1 MSVRGVAEPVQRPG
15 DAVERYG
22 ESVERLR
29 DAVER
34 YGDAVERLRD
44 AVERYGESVERLRDA
59 VERYGES
66 VERLRDAVERYGDAV
81 ERCGADPSR
90 EDPSTCALFSPC
102 PPIGARP
109 LRLASRAPMDHVP
122 ASSLPSRPSADANT
136 HHKASLAAL
145 TIGALGVVF
154 GDIGTSPLYT
164 LRECLHSAGGG
175 APAAEDIYGVLSL
188 IFWSLTMVVTVKYL
202 TFIMRADN
210 HGEGGIFAL
219 LAVVPEKMRMTSA
232 KKISAV
238 ALIVVVG
245 AALLYGDGAIT
256 PAISVLSA
264 IEGLTVVQPSLAP
277 AVIPITCV
285 ILLILFTVQKHGT
298 GAVGKLFGPI
308 MLVWFFTI
316 GALGAYQVAQAPQV
330 LTSLS
335 PHHAVRYFAAHGMPG
350 FLVLGSVVL
359 AVTGGEA
366 LYADMGHFG
375 ARPIRVAWLAL
386 AMPALVLCYFGQGA
400 LILRDPSTA
409 ENPFFAMV
417 PTGAATL
424 ALVGLSSVATVIAS
438 QALISGAF
446 SLTRQAMQ
454 LGYFPRVT
462 IKHTAAHTEGQIY
475 IPQINWILAVGC
487 LLLVIGFQKSDRL
500 ASAYGIAVTGTMA
513 LTSLVY
519 YVVMRF
525 TWKWSTP
532 VCVAILMLFLSFDL
546 PFFAANTVKILDGG
560 WVPVAIGVGFIAAM
574 LIWSKGRTLIVE
586 EYLRRSSTL
595 EDALPRL
602 LESVAVRLPGTG
614 IFMSSTTT
622 HAPPVMVHLIE
633 RESALHERVVILT
646 VLTETMPEVPAERWL
661 DVKSLGDGL
670 FQVIASYGFMQEP
683 NVPQVLAEAALR
695 LGLTIDPEES
705 TFYLGRESVQ
715 QSVKKGAMGIFA
727 ESLFSYLQR
736 NAVTAD
742 KHFHIPPRQ
751 VIEIGMQIDL

>member
-1 MSVRGVAEPVQRPG
+1 MENA
-15 DAVERYG
+15 
-22 ESVERLR
+22 
-29 DAVER
+29 
-34 YGDAVERLRD
+34 
-44 AVERYGESVERLRDA
+44 
-59 VERYGES
+59 
-66 VERLRDAVERYGDAV
+66 
-81 ERCGADPSR
+81 
-90 EDPSTCALFSPC
+90 
-102 PPIGARP
+102 
-109 LRLASRAPMDHVP
+109 P
-122 ASSLPSRPSADANT
+122 ASTLPSHPAATANL

-145 TIGALGVVF
+145 TLGALGVVF

-164 LRECLHSAGGG
+164 LRECLHGTGSGTP
-175 APAAEDIYGVLSL
+175 APEDIYGLLSL

-219 LAVVPEKMRMTSA
+219 LAVVPEKMRMTGN

-264 IEGLTVVQPSLAP
+264 IEGLTVARPSLAP

-285 ILLILFTVQKHGT
+285 ILLILFAVQKRGT
-298 GAVGKLFGPI
+298 GAVGTLFGPI

-316 GALGAYQVAQAPQV
+316 GALGAYQVVQRPEV
-330 LTSLS
+330 LFALS
-335 PHHAVRYFAAHGMPG
+335 PHHAVRFFAAHGMPG

-375 ARPIRVAWLAL
+375 ARPIRVAWLTL

-400 LILRDPSTA
+400 LILRDPASA

-417 PTGAATL
+417 PSGAATL
-424 ALVGLSSVATVIAS
+424 ALVGLSSAATVIAS

-519 YVVMRF
+519 YVVMRY
-525 TWKWSTP
+525 TWKWSALASAA
-532 VCVAILMLFLSFDL
+532 VLALFLSFDL

-586 EYLRRSSTL
+586 EYLRRGATI
-595 EDALPRL
+595 EEALPRML
-602 LESVAVRLPGTG
+602 ARVVARLPGTG
-614 IFMSSTTT
+614 IFMSSSAT
-622 HAPPVMVHLIE
+622 HAPPVMVHMIE
-633 RESALHERVVILT
+633 RERALHEQVVLLT
-646 VLTETMPEVPAERWL
+646 VLTETVPEVPEDRRLA
-661 DVKSLGDGL
+661 VSSLGNGIYR
-670 FQVIASYGFMQEP
+670 VIATYGFMQEP
-683 NVPQVLAEAALR
+683 NVPKVLGDAASL
-695 LGLTIDPEES
+695 LELTIDPNQA
-705 TFYLGRESVQ
+705 TYYLGRESVHGGQ
-715 QSVKKGAMGIFA
+715 KGAMGTFA

-742 KHFHIPPRQ
+742 RQFHIPPRQ
-751 VIEIGMQIDL
+751 VIEIGIQLDV

>member
-1 MSVRGVAEPVQRPG
+1 
-15 DAVERYG
+15 
-22 ESVERLR
+22 
-29 DAVER
+29 
-34 YGDAVERLRD
+34 
-44 AVERYGESVERLRDA
+44 
-59 VERYGES
+59 
-66 VERLRDAVERYGDAV
+66 
-81 ERCGADPSR
+81 
-90 EDPSTCALFSPC
+90 
-102 PPIGARP
+102 
-109 LRLASRAPMDHVP
+109 MDHVP
-122 ASSLPSRPSADANT
+122 ATTLPSHPAATANT
-136 HHKASLAAL
+136 HHKASVTAL
-145 TIGALGVVF
+145 TLGALGVVF

-164 LRECLHSAGGG
+164 LRECLRGTGSG
-175 APAAEDIYGVLSL
+175 APLPEDIYGLLSL

-219 LAVVPEKMRMTSA
+219 LAVVPEKLRMKNT
-232 KKISAV
+232 KKISVV

-264 IEGLTVVQPSLAP
+264 IEGLEVLSPKFEP

-285 ILLILFTVQKHGT
+285 ILLVLFAVQKQGT
-298 GAVGKLFGPI
+298 GTVGKLFGPI

-316 GALGAYQVAQAPQV
+316 GALGAYQIVQEPQV
-330 LTSLS
+330 LTALL
-335 PHHAVRYFAAHGMPG
+335 PHHAVRFFAAHGMPG

-375 ARPIRVAWLAL
+375 ARPIRMAWLVL

-400 LILRDPSTA
+400 LILRDPGTA
-409 ENPFFAMV
+409 GNPFFSMV
-417 PTGAATL
+417 PAGAATL
-424 ALVGLSSVATVIAS
+424 ALVVLSSVATVIAS

-487 LLLVIGFQKSDRL
+487 LLLVVGFQKSERL

-519 YVVMRF
+519 YVVMRN
-525 TWKWSTP
+525 TWKWSKP
-532 VCVAILMLFLSFDL
+532 VSVGLLLLFLSFDL

-560 WVPVAIGVGFIAAM
+560 WVPVLIGVGFIAAM

-586 EYLRRSSTL
+586 EYLRRSATL
-595 EDALPRL
+595 EQALEGL
-602 LESVAVRLPGTG
+602 LARVVARLPGTG

-622 HAPPVMVHLIE
+622 HAPPVLVHMIE
-633 RESALHERVVILT
+633 RERALHEKVVLLT
-646 VLTETMPEVPAERWL
+646 VLTEMEPEVPEDRRL
-661 DVKSLGDGL
+661 EVRSLGHDIY
-670 FQVIASYGFMQEP
+670 QVIASYGFMQEP
-683 NVPQVLAEAALR
+683 NVPEVLAEAASL
-695 LGLTIDPEES
+695 LKLTIDPDQ
-705 TFYLGRESVQ
+705 TTYYLGRESVQ
-715 QSVKKGAMGIFA
+715 GGKKGAMGSFA

-751 VIEIGMQIDL
+751 VIEIGIQLDL

>member
-1 MSVRGVAEPVQRPG
+1 MDRVP
-15 DAVERYG
+15 
-22 ESVERLR
+22 
-29 DAVER
+29 
-34 YGDAVERLRD
+34 
-44 AVERYGESVERLRDA
+44 
-59 VERYGES
+59 
-66 VERLRDAVERYGDAV
+66 
-81 ERCGADPSR
+81 
-90 EDPSTCALFSPC
+90 PST
-102 PPIGARP
+102 
-109 LRLASRAPMDHVP
+109 
-122 ASSLPSRPSADANT
+122 LPSEPAAAANQ

-145 TIGALGVVF
+145 TVGALGVVF

-164 LRECLHSAGGG
+164 LRECLRGTGSG
-175 APAAEDIYGVLSL
+175 APAPEDIYGLLSL

-219 LAVVPEKMRMTSA
+219 LAVVPEKLRMKNT
-232 KKISAV
+232 KKISVV

-264 IEGLTVVQPSLAP
+264 IEGLEVLSPSFEP

-285 ILLILFTVQKHGT
+285 ILVVLFAVQKQGT

-316 GALGAYQVAQAPQV
+316 GALGAYQVAQEPQV
-330 LTSLS
+330 LVALS
-335 PHHAVRYFAAHGMPG
+335 PHHAVRFFAAHGMPG

-375 ARPIRVAWLAL
+375 ARPIRMAWLVL

-400 LILRDPSTA
+400 LILRDPATA
-409 ENPFFAMV
+409 GNPFFKMV
-417 PTGAATL
+417 PSGAATL
-424 ALVGLSSVATVIAS
+424 ALVVLSSVATVIAS

-487 LLLVIGFQKSDRL
+487 LLLVVGFQKSDRL

-519 YVVMRF
+519 YVVMRH
-525 TWKWSTP
+525 TWKWSKP
-532 VCVAILMLFLSFDL
+532 VCVALLVLFLSFDL

-560 WVPVAIGVGFIAAM
+560 WVPVLIGVGFIAAM

-586 EYLRRSSTL
+586 EYLRRSATL
-595 EDALPRL
+595 EQALEGL
-602 LESVAVRLPGTG
+602 LSRVVARLPGTG

-622 HAPPVMVHLIE
+622 HAPPVLVHMIE
-633 RESALHERVVILT
+633 RERALHEKVVLLT
-646 VLTETMPEVPAERWL
+646 VLTEMEPEVAEDKRL
-661 DVKSLGDGL
+661 EVRSLGHDIY
-670 FQVIASYGFMQEP
+670 QVIASYGFMQEP
-683 NVPQVLAEAALR
+683 NVPKVLREAASL
-695 LGLTIDPEES
+695 LGLTIDPDQ
-705 TFYLGRESVQ
+705 TTYYLGRESVQ
-715 QSVKKGAMGIFA
+715 GGKKGAMGSFA

-751 VIEIGMQIDL
+751 VIEIGIQLDL

>member
-1 MSVRGVAEPVQRPG
+1 MEN
-15 DAVERYG
+15 
-22 ESVERLR
+22 
-29 DAVER
+29 
-34 YGDAVERLRD
+34 
-44 AVERYGESVERLRDA
+44 
-59 VERYGES
+59 
-66 VERLRDAVERYGDAV
+66 
-81 ERCGADPSR
+81 
-90 EDPSTCALFSPC
+90 
-102 PPIGARP
+102 
-109 LRLASRAPMDHVP
+109 VP
-122 ASSLPSRPSADANT
+122 ASTLPSRPADSANT

-145 TIGALGVVF
+145 TLGALGVVF

-164 LRECLHSAGGG
+164 LRECLHGTGSG
-175 APAAEDIYGVLSL
+175 APVPEDIYGLLSL

-219 LAVVPEKMRMTSA
+219 LAVVPEKLRMKST
-232 KKISAV
+232 KKISV
-238 ALIVVVG
+238 IALIVVVG

-264 IEGLTVVQPSLAP
+264 IEGLTVVRPSLAP

-285 ILLILFTVQKHGT
+285 ILVVLFAVQKRGT
-298 GAVGKLFGPI
+298 GAVGTLFGPI

-316 GALGAYQVAQAPQV
+316 GALGAYQVAQQPRV
-330 LTSLS
+330 LMALS

-409 ENPFFAMV
+409 ENPFFSMV
-417 PTGAATL
+417 PAGAATL

-487 LLLVIGFQKSDRL
+487 LLLVVGFQKSDRL

-519 YVVMRF
+519 YVVMRH
-525 TWKWSTP
+525 TWKWSKA
-532 VCVAILMLFLSFDL
+532 VCLAVLFLFLSFDL

-560 WVPVAIGVGFIAAM
+560 WVPVLIGVGFIAAM

-586 EYLRRSSTL
+586 EYLRRSATM
-595 EDALPRL
+595 EHALPPL
-602 LESVAVRLPGTG
+602 LARVVARLPGTG

-622 HAPPVMVHLIE
+622 HAPPVLVHMIE
-633 RESALHERVVILT
+633 RERALHERVVILT
-646 VLTETMPEVPAERWL
+646 VVTETIPEVPEERRL
-661 DVKSLGDGL
+661 EVRSLGDDIY
-670 FQVIASYGFMQEP
+670 QAIASYGFMQEP
-683 NVPQVLAEAALR
+683 DVPKVLGEAASL
-695 LGLTIDPEES
+695 LGLSIDPQQ
-705 TFYLGRESVQ
+705 TTYYLGRESVQ
-715 QSVKKGAMGIFA
+715 GGQKGGMGSFA

-742 KHFHIPPRQ
+742 RHFHIPPRQ
-751 VIEIGMQIDL
+751 VIEIGIQLDL

>member
-1 MSVRGVAEPVQRPG
+1 
-15 DAVERYG
+15 
-22 ESVERLR
+22 
-29 DAVER
+29 
-34 YGDAVERLRD
+34 
-44 AVERYGESVERLRDA
+44 
-59 VERYGES
+59 
-66 VERLRDAVERYGDAV
+66 
-81 ERCGADPSR
+81 
-90 EDPSTCALFSPC
+90 
-102 PPIGARP
+102 
-109 LRLASRAPMDHVP
+109 MDHVP
-122 ASSLPSRPSADANT
+122 ATTLPSEPSARPNT

-145 TIGALGVVF
+145 TLGALGVVF

-164 LRECLHSAGGG
+164 LRECLRGTGSG
-175 APAAEDIYGVLSL
+175 APAPEDIYGLLSL

-219 LAVVPEKMRMTSA
+219 LAVVPEKLRMKNT
-232 KKISAV
+232 KKISVV

-264 IEGLTVVQPSLAP
+264 IEGLEVLSPKFEP

-285 ILLILFTVQKHGT
+285 ILLVLFAVQKRGT

-316 GALGAYQVAQAPQV
+316 GALGAYQIAQEPQV
-330 LTSLS
+330 LAALS
-335 PHHAVRYFAAHGMPG
+335 PHHAVRFFAAHGMPG

-375 ARPIRVAWLAL
+375 ARPIRMAWLLL

-400 LILRDPSTA
+400 LILREPATA
-409 ENPFFAMV
+409 GNPFFSMV
-417 PTGAATL
+417 PAGAATL
-424 ALVGLSSVATVIAS
+424 ALVVLSSVATVIAS

-519 YVVMRF
+519 YVVMRH
-525 TWKWSTP
+525 TWKWSKP
-532 VCVAILMLFLSFDL
+532 VCVALLVLFLSFDL

-560 WVPVAIGVGFIAAM
+560 WVPVLIGVGFIAAM

-586 EYLRRSSTL
+586 EYLRRSATL
-595 EDALPRL
+595 EQALEGL
-602 LESVAVRLPGTG
+602 LDRVVARLPGTG

-622 HAPPVMVHLIE
+622 HAPPVLVHMIE
-633 RESALHERVVILT
+633 RERALHEKVVLLT
-646 VLTETMPEVPAERWL
+646 VLTEMEPEVAEDKRL
-661 DVKSLGDGL
+661 EVRSLGHDIY
-670 FQVIASYGFMQEP
+670 QVIASYGFMQEP
-683 NVPQVLAEAALR
+683 NVPKVLAEAASL
-695 LGLTIDPEES
+695 LKLTIDPDQ
-705 TFYLGRESVQ
+705 TTYYLGRESVQ
-715 QSVKKGAMGIFA
+715 GGKKGAMGSFA

-751 VIEIGMQIDL
+751 VIEIGIQLDL

>member
-1 MSVRGVAEPVQRPG
+1 V
-15 DAVERYG
+15 
-22 ESVERLR
+22 
-29 DAVER
+29 
-34 YGDAVERLRD
+34 
-44 AVERYGESVERLRDA
+44 
-59 VERYGES
+59 
-66 VERLRDAVERYGDAV
+66 
-81 ERCGADPSR
+81 
-90 EDPSTCALFSPC
+90 
-102 PPIGARP
+102 
-109 LRLASRAPMDHVP
+109 
-122 ASSLPSRPSADANT
+122 SLG
-136 HHKASLAAL
+136 AL
-145 TIGALGVVF
+145 TLGALGVVF

-164 LRECLHSAGGG
+164 LRECLHGTGRG
-175 APAAEDIYGVLSL
+175 APAPEDVYGLLSL

-219 LAVVPEKMRMTSA
+219 LAVVPESLRMKST
-232 KKISAV
+232 KRISGI

-264 IEGLTVVQPSLAP
+264 IEGLTVVRPSLAP
-277 AVIPITCV
+277 AVIPITCS
-285 ILLILFTVQKHGT
+285 ILLVLFTVQKRGT
-298 GAVGKLFGPI
+298 GTVGKLFGPV
-308 MLVWFFTI
+308 MLVWFLTI
-316 GALGAYQVAQAPQV
+316 GGLGAYQVALQPRV
-330 LTSLS
+330 LTALS
-335 PHHAVRYFAAHGMPG
+335 PHHAFNYFAAHGMPG

-375 ARPIRVAWLAL
+375 ARPIRVAWFAL

-400 LILRDPSTA
+400 LILRDPATV
-409 ENPFFAMV
+409 ETPFFSMV
-417 PTGAATL
+417 PAGAATL
-424 ALVGLSSVATVIAS
+424 ALVGLSSIATVIAS

-513 LTSLVY
+513 LTSIVY
-519 YVVMRF
+519 YVVMRH
-525 TWKWSTP
+525 TWKWP
-532 VCVAILMLFLSFDL
+532 KIVCSAVLFLFLLFDL
-546 PFFAANTVKILDGG
+546 PFFAANSVKILDGG

-586 EYLRRSSTL
+586 EYMRRSATI
-595 EDALPRL
+595 EEALPRL
-602 LESVAVRLPGTG
+602 LARVVARLPGTG

-622 HAPPVMVHLIE
+622 HAPPVMVHMIE
-633 RESALHERVVILT
+633 RERALHEKVVLLT
-646 VLTETMPEVPAERWL
+646 VLTETIPEVPRERRL
-661 DVKSLGDGL
+661 EVKSLGDGVY
-670 FQVIASYGFMQEP
+670 QVVASYGFMQEP
-683 NVPQVLAEAALR
+683 NVPKVVGEAAPL
-695 LGLTIDPEES
+695 LGLSIDPEQ
-705 TFYLGRESVQ
+705 TTYYLGRESVQ
-715 QSVKKGAMGIFA
+715 GGRKGAMGVFA

-742 KHFHIPPRQ
+742 RHFHIPPRQ
-751 VIEIGMQIDL
+751 AIEIGIQLDL

>member
-1 MSVRGVAEPVQRPG
+1 MEN
-15 DAVERYG
+15 
-22 ESVERLR
+22 
-29 DAVER
+29 
-34 YGDAVERLRD
+34 
-44 AVERYGESVERLRDA
+44 
-59 VERYGES
+59 
-66 VERLRDAVERYGDAV
+66 
-81 ERCGADPSR
+81 
-90 EDPSTCALFSPC
+90 
-102 PPIGARP
+102 
-109 LRLASRAPMDHVP
+109 VP
-122 ASSLPSRPSADANT
+122 ASTLPSHPAATANT
-136 HHKASLAAL
+136 HHKATLAAL
-145 TIGALGVVF
+145 TLGALGVVF

-164 LRECLHSAGGG
+164 LRECLHGTAGG
-175 APAAEDIYGVLSL
+175 APVPEDVYGLLSL

-219 LAVVPEKMRMTSA
+219 LAVVPEKLRMKNT
-232 KKISAV
+232 KKISWV

-264 IEGLTVVQPSLAP
+264 IEGLTVARPSLAP

-285 ILLILFTVQKHGT
+285 ILLGLFAVQKRGT
-298 GAVGKLFGPI
+298 GAVGTFFGPI
-308 MLVWFFTI
+308 MFVWFLTI
-316 GALGAYQVAQAPQV
+316 GALGAYQVVQQPQV
-330 LTSLS
+330 LAALS
-335 PHHAVRYFAAHGMPG
+335 PHHAVRYFAVHGMPG

-400 LILRDPSTA
+400 LILRDPTKIS
-409 ENPFFAMV
+409 EPFFSLV
-417 PTGAATL
+417 PEGAATL

-487 LLLVIGFQKSDRL
+487 LLLVVGFQKSERL

-519 YVVMRF
+519 YVVMRN
-525 TWKWSTP
+525 TWKWSKP
-532 VCVAILMLFLSFDL
+532 VCFAVLALFLSFDL

-586 EYLRRSSTL
+586 EYLRRSATI
-595 EDALPRL
+595 EQALARL
-602 LESVAVRLPGTG
+602 LARVVARLPGNG

-622 HAPPVMVHLIE
+622 HAPPILIHMVE
-633 RESALHERVVILT
+633 RERALHEQVVILT
-646 VLTETMPEVPAERWL
+646 VVTEMIPEVPEARRLE
-661 DVKSLGDGL
+661 VKSLGNGI

-683 NVPQVLAEAALR
+683 NVPKVLGEAASL
-695 LGLTIDPEES
+695 LGLSIDPEQ
-705 TFYLGRESVQ
+705 TTYYLGRESVHGGQ
-715 QSVKKGAMGIFA
+715 KGAMGAFA

-742 KHFHIPPRQ
+742 RNFHIPPRQ
-751 VIEIGMQIDL
+751 VVEVGLQLDL

>member
-1 MSVRGVAEPVQRPG
+1 MDNV
-15 DAVERYG
+15 
-22 ESVERLR
+22 L
-29 DAVER
+29 
-34 YGDAVERLRD
+34 
-44 AVERYGESVERLRDA
+44 
-59 VERYGES
+59 
-66 VERLRDAVERYGDAV
+66 
-81 ERCGADPSR
+81 
-90 EDPSTCALFSPC
+90 PSTS
-102 PPIGARP
+102 
-109 LRLASRAPMDHVP
+109 
-122 ASSLPSRPSADANT
+122 PSRPSAAASS
-136 HHKASLAAL
+136 HHQASIAAL
-145 TIGALGVVF
+145 TLGALGVVF

-164 LRECLHSAGGG
+164 LRECLHGIGAG
-175 APAAEDIYGVLSL
+175 APPAEDVYGLLSL

-219 LAVVPEKMRMTSA
+219 LAIVPDRLRMKSA
-232 KKISAV
+232 KKISGV

-264 IEGLTVVQPSLAP
+264 IEGLTVVKPSLAP

-285 ILLILFTVQKHGT
+285 ILLILFGVQKHGT
-298 GAVGKLFGPI
+298 GAVGTLFGPI
-308 MLVWFFTI
+308 MLVWFLTI
-316 GALGAYQVAQAPQV
+316 GGLGAYQVARMPSI
-330 LTSLS
+330 LTALS
-335 PHHAVRYFAAHGMPG
+335 PVHGIHFFAAHGMPG

-400 LILRDPSTA
+400 LILREPSTA
-409 ENPFFAMV
+409 ENPFFSMV

-424 ALVGLSSVATVIAS
+424 ALVALSSVATVIAS

-475 IPQINWILAVGC
+475 IPQINWILAIGC
-487 LLLVIGFQKSDRL
+487 LLLVVGFQKSDRL

-513 LTSLVY
+513 LTSFVY
-519 YVVMRF
+519 YVVMRH
-525 TWKWSTP
+525 TWKWP
-532 VCVAILMLFLSFDL
+532 LPACAAILALFLSFDL

-560 WVPVAIGVGFIAAM
+560 WVPVAIGVGFIASM

-586 EYLRRSSTL
+586 EYLRRSATI
-595 EDALPRL
+595 EEALPGLIERV
-602 LESVAVRLPGTG
+602 VARLPGTG

-622 HAPPVMVHLIE
+622 HAPPVMVHMVE
-633 RESALHERVVILT
+633 RERALHETVLLLT
-646 VLTETMPEVPAERWL
+646 VLTEALPEVPEERRL
-661 DVKSLGDGL
+661 TTKALGNGV
-670 FQVIASYGFMQEP
+670 FQVVASYGFMQEP
-683 NVPQVLAEAALR
+683 HVPEILAEAIPR
-695 LGLTIDPEES
+695 LGIVMTPDQ
-705 TFYLGRESVQ
+705 TTYYLGRETVHGGQ
-715 QSVKKGAMGIFA
+715 KGAMGSVA

-742 KHFHIPPRQ
+742 KNFRIPARQ
-751 VIEIGMQIDL
+751 VIEIGLQLDL

>member
-1 MSVRGVAEPVQRPG
+1 MAHSSSSVHPSEAAGSLHAG
-15 DAVERYG
+15 ATA
-22 ESVERLR
+22 SV
-29 DAVER
+29 
-34 YGDAVERLRD
+34 G
-44 AVERYGESVERLRDA
+44 
-59 VERYGES
+59 
-66 VERLRDAVERYGDAV
+66 
-81 ERCGADPSR
+81 
-90 EDPSTCALFSPC
+90 
-102 PPIGARP
+102 
-109 LRLASRAPMDHVP
+109 
-122 ASSLPSRPSADANT
+122 
-136 HHKASLAAL
+136 AL
-145 TIGALGVVF
+145 TLGALGVVF

-164 LRECLHSAGGG
+164 LRECLHGTASGP
-175 APAAEDIYGVLSL
+175 PAAEDVYGLLSL

-219 LAVVPEKMRMTSA
+219 LAVVPEKMRLTST

-238 ALIVVVG
+238 ALLVVVG

-264 IEGLTVVQPSLAP
+264 IEGLTVVRPSLAP
-277 AVIPITCV
+277 AVIPVTCA
-285 ILLILFTVQKHGT
+285 ILVVLFAVQKHGT
-298 GAVGKLFGPI
+298 GAVGRLFGPV
-308 MLVWFFTI
+308 MVLWFLTI
-316 GALGAYQVAQAPQV
+316 GSLGAYQVVKTPQV
-330 LTSLS
+330 LVALS
-335 PHHAVRYFAAHGMPG
+335 PHHAVRYFAEHGMPG

-375 ARPIRVAWLAL
+375 ARAIRLAWLLL

-400 LILRDPSTA
+400 LILREPA
-409 ENPFFAMV
+409 AAANPFFAMV
-417 PTGAATL
+417 PAGGATL

-513 LTSLVY
+513 LTSCVY
-519 YVVMRF
+519 YVVMRH
-525 TWKWSTP
+525 TWRWP
-532 VCVAILMLFLSFDL
+532 RGVCYALLALFLSFDL

-586 EYLRRSSTL
+586 EYLRRSATL
-595 EDALPRL
+595 EDALPRM
-602 LESVAVRLPGTG
+602 LERVVARLPGTG
-614 IFMSSTTT
+614 VFMSSSTV
-622 HAPPVMVHLIE
+622 HAPPVLIHMIE
-633 RESALHERVVILT
+633 REHALHEQVLLLT
-646 VLTETMPEVPAERWL
+646 VVTETDPEVPASRRL
-661 DVKSLGDGL
+661 QSRSLGSGVH
-670 FQVIASYGFMQEP
+670 QVTASYGFMQEP
-683 NVPQVLAEAALR
+683 NVPQVLAEAACQ
-695 LGLTIDPEES
+695 LGVDFDPETS
-705 TFYLGRESVQ
+705 TYYLGRESVRGGA
-715 QSVKKGAMGIFA
+715 KGAMGAVA

-742 KHFHIPPRQ
+742 RHFHIPPRQ
-751 VIEIGMQIDL
+751 AIEIGIQLDL